1 MSVLIVDRGEGTP
14 SGETA
19 ALDKVLVPVMK
30 VATEKLPGVKFE
42 QALWSRSIITKGGSG
57 HSVHMS
63 ILRRLLLIW
72 TLIFWQGGFM
82 FYGGVVVPVGSRILG
97 SDQEQGWITQ
107 SVTNYLNVA
116 GAVCLIAWGWDVFAE
131 RVASPGGRRLRW
143 LSWWF
148 LVLALGVL
156 AWLHLRMDDLLDLD
170 GFLILDRR
178 RFRSFHQW
186 YLSVSTAQWV
196 VSIMLSS
203 LTIRSWSEGDAA
215 QSGGATAPP
224 PS

>member
-1 MSVLIVDRGEGTP
+1 MGN
-14 SGETA
+14 
-19 ALDKVLVPVMK
+19 
-30 VATEKLPGVKFE
+30 
-42 QALWSRSIITKGGSG
+42 SG
-57 HSVHMS
+57 HTGMRMM
-63 ILRRLLLIW
+63 RRLVLIW

-97 SDQEQGWITQ
+97 SDQEQGWITR

-116 GAVCLIAWGWDVFAE
+116 GAVCLIAWGWEVFAE
-131 RVASPGGRRLRW
+131 RGASPEGRRLRW
-143 LSWWF
+143 LSWWL

-156 AWLHLRMDDLLDLD
+156 AWLHVRLDDLLDLD

-178 RFRSFHQW
+178 RFRSLHQW

-196 VSIMLSS
+196 VSLLLSS
-203 LTIRSWSEGDAA
+203 LTIRSWRDADAA
-215 QSGGATAPP
+215 RSGGATVPP